1 MNFGDGLAKRFSPA
15 SYKRILN
22 DIKSKNMTSKTQGLE
37 NLAETLAFAEPSQ
50 LKNFPM
56 KETCREIVKIFQ
68 NSSDITV
75 LSLTTQCIINILD
88 AIFESHKI
96 ITNSNY
102 IQILKE
108 KIQYKLLSDLSLIE
122 NVIHSISIL
131 SKYRSKEISH
141 TIIVKFILDN
151 IDLIST
157 PEKHHASIAL
167 SKITSSGICQNFS
180 KYLPQ
185 ICSYFSSD
193 DLIVANNMIDAF
205 TNILNSISFSEIPL
219 ETSQTIS
226 QVTPEIKDPEI
237 LIRVLELIQR
247 LTYFQKFSESIIDHQ
262 LDFDKILFE
271 NDYNGFY
278 IKIRRI
284 ILLIIRSFL
293 PVPDFPIGFWENDR
307 AVPNNSEKFAAN
319 IQKVLLELASEKIG
333 DFDLIFVCLAMTY
346 QLSPGEIPSF
356 LLPLM
361 IATSQDPKNAPFVL
375 LLSLNLP
382 DKQLLS
388 SSGLISQL
396 SLIVIEDPLIS
407 PWYKQKLIVLKS
419 FESSPSTDRPSIS
432 SFKSFSDIFQFFNTT
447 NLSSGYTNKFLELMQ
462 KEENY
467 DRYDFAHIV
476 ENLHQIITYMT
487 IPDLIDPFESMSTG
501 ELATGTMIV
510 DVKYGSKTFN
520 HRKFDNTSLLISIE
534 AWYNETVYHITTND
548 LLNAARHSGRLGQ
561 LVSLENMNTVG
572 YTHIGLLHRAFG
584 TKRYKR
590 FSFRID
596 GKKYSAFDFMFQ
608 SVARNLPNPEY
619 WPLVVPEIEMI
630 SEEDDQE
637 LNETD
642 SMSRIEVPTD
652 KIPNKLVF
660 QILRRIHTVK
670 PSTDLCCP
678 EFERTLHPHLMSF
691 FLDVGL
697 FSPAVQIA
705 FQFPFLFRMISSDF
719 FSSLSYAQKV
729 IFNAP
734 EKLRSGRIFNHCK
747 IHRNSLFEDGYTLM
761 NKIASAPLQLDI
773 SFDKEAGFGI
783 GPTKEFVSL
792 FAEELTKKKYNML
805 ALRHPRRE
813 RLRVDPNRPLSS
825 F

>member
-1 MNFGDGLAKRFSPA
+1 M
-15 SYKRILN
+15 
-22 DIKSKNMTSKTQGLE
+22 
-37 NLAETLAFAEPSQ
+37 
-50 LKNFPM
+50 
-56 KETCREIVKIFQ
+56 
-68 NSSDITV
+68 
-75 LSLTTQCIINILD
+75 
-88 AIFESHKI
+88 
-96 ITNSNY
+96 
-102 IQILKE
+102 
-108 KIQYKLLSDLSLIE
+108 
-122 NVIHSISIL
+122 
-131 SKYRSKEISH
+131 
-141 TIIVKFILDN
+141 
-151 IDLIST
+151 
-157 PEKHHASIAL
+157 
-167 SKITSSGICQNFS
+167 
-180 KYLPQ
+180 
-185 ICSYFSSD
+185 
-193 DLIVANNMIDAF
+193 
-205 TNILNSISFSEIPL
+205 
-219 ETSQTIS
+219 
-226 QVTPEIKDPEI
+226 
-237 LIRVLELIQR
+237 
-247 LTYFQKFSESIIDHQ
+247 
-262 LDFDKILFE
+262 FE

-293 PVPDFPIGFWENDR
+293 PVPDFPIGFWVNDR

-319 IQKVLLELASEKIG
+319 VQKVLLELASEKIG

-361 IATSQDPKNAPFVL
+361 IATSQDPKNAPFAL

-388 SSGLISQL
+388 ISGLISQL

-447 NLSSGYTNKFLELMQ
+447 NLSSFELHVSDYTNKFLELMQ

-476 ENLHQIITYMT
+476 EKLHQIITYMT
-487 IPDLIDPFESMSTG
+487 IPDLIDPFESMSTA

-520 HRKFDNTSLLISIE
+520 HRKFDNTSLLIAIE

-761 NKIASAPLQLDI
+761 NKIASGPLQLDI

-783 GPTKEFVSL
+783 GPTKEFVSS

-805 ALRHPRRE
+805 ALRQPRRE